1 MMATRKPRQDKGDKK
16 LETARKKSA
25 KKSAGTGGRQAD
37 NTGKW
42 RVMVVEDY
50 DDTRVMVRQVL
61 ERKGY
66 RVLEALNGMEA
77 VELARRE
84 RPDLILMDI
93 NLPLIDGVN
102 ATRRIGEIE
111 GMSDVPI
118 VALSAYDSPEL
129 RESALRAG
137 CVEYLNKPINVDQL
151 AELVHRLLPLKR
163 S

>member
-1 MMATRKPRQDKGDKK
+1 MATKKPRQDRGEKK
-16 LETARKKSA
+16 LETVRQKSA
-25 KKSAGTGGRQAD
+25 KKSSGTGSRQAD
-37 NTGKW
+37 NTSKLT
-42 RVMVVEDY
+42 VMVVEDY
-50 DDTRVMVRQVL
+50 DDTRLMVRQVL
-61 ERKGY
+61 ERQGY
-66 RVLEALNGMEA
+66 RVREAMNGMEA

-84 RPDLILMDI
+84 HPDLILMDI

-129 RESALRAG
+129 RESALGAG

-151 AELVHRLLPLKR
+151 GELVHRLLPLKR